1 MSSNWWQEAIVYQ
14 IYPKSF
20 KDSNHDGIGDI
31 KGIIDELDYIKNLG
45 VNTLWLNPIF
55 ISPQIDNGYDI
66 SNYYAIDPIFGTE
79 EELEL
84 FIKEAHKRELKV
96 VFDFVLNHTSKQ
108 HPWFQEALKGP
119 ENIYRDYYI
128 WEKPKEDN
136 GLPNNWASFFGG
148 SVWEMDDKSGEY
160 YFHLFDKEMPDL
172 NWENVEVRHA
182 MLHIAK
188 YWLSKGIDGYRLD
201 AFIHMAKA
209 DLSLNVPDTPEGE
222 FAIAEEYYANLPK
235 VQEYLAE
242 FIGELRKI
250 KPDIFILGEAAS
262 ATCELAKEY
271 TDSNRNQCDTVV
283 SFRYFPE
290 RVVEKNDKVP
300 ESLLTKE
307 VDVSAFKETMAEW
320 QEALAGERYPTLYW
334 NNHDMP
340 RLVSRFGN
348 DDTYR
353 DESAKM
359 LATVMYL
366 MRGLPVLLY
375 GEEIGMKNLVSHD
388 VSDFQAPEAVSY
400 YKDMLAKGISSK
412 EALARLSSV
421 NKEASRGG
429 MQWTEEANAGFSTVS
444 PWSGVNEEQLYN
456 VREQSQDKESILS
469 YYQALLRLKKESLF
483 SEGAF
488 ELLPTSDTSIVYRRF
503 TEAKEALVI
512 ANMTGKNCSIEV
524 DVSLKEYEIVLSNL
538 TSNSDN
544 LKELP
549 PYGVIVLIKK

>member
-1 MSSNWWQEAIVYQ
+1 MSSSWWQEAIVYQ

-128 WEKPKEDN
+128 WERPKVDN

-222 FAIAEEYYANLPK
+222 PAIAEEYYANLPK

-262 ATCELAKEY
+262 ATSELAKEY
-271 TDSNRNQCDTVV
+271 TDTNRNQCDTVV

-307 VDVSAFKETMAEW
+307 LDVSAFKGTMAEW

-400 YKDMLAKGISSK
+400 YKDMLAKGINSK

-429 MQWTEEANAGFSTVS
+429 MQWTKEANAGFSTVS

-488 ELLPTSDTSIVYRRF
+488 ELLPTSDASIVYRRF

-544 LKELP
+544 LKELQ